1 MVHLYNEIYRI
12 QIPNITPHVCRHTCC
27 SNTARAGIN
36 PKTLRYL
43 MSHSDIG
50 VTMNTYTHLGL
61 EKAQS
66 EMVRLEELNRT
77 KEEVAK
83 AADEKSPVTCR
94 SSKQFNTG
102 ENRTSALLI
111 MMVSRA
117 FCIY

>member
-1 MVHLYNEIYRI
+1 
-12 QIPNITPHVCRHTCC
+12 
-27 SNTARAGIN
+27 
-36 PKTLRYL
+36 
-43 MSHSDIG
+43 
-50 VTMNTYTHLGL
+50 
-61 EKAQS
+61 
-66 EMVRLEELNRT
+66 MVRLEELNRT